1 MKICVVGSGARE
13 HCLALYLSKFEN
25 SVIVTPGN
33 PGIELAGKDLNI
45 QTTEIPPESI
55 QADLFVIGPE
65 IPLSEGLTDKLRA
78 QDKVIFGPDQKGAM
92 LESSKIWMKQAL
104 KKANIPTANF
114 GVFDDYNEAISYLDT
129 LQGGYVIKTD
139 GLAAGKG
146 VFVTYA
152 HSEAI
157 KDLKE
162 KMEGIS
168 FGQAGKKVVIEELM
182 EGRELS
188 VMVLTDGKKI
198 SPLLPA
204 VDAKRVYDNDE
215 GPNTGGMGA
224 YSPAEFLDSKTL
236 DDILEK
242 CIEPMLSVFKKEN
255 IDYRGLLYAG
265 LMITESGPKIVEFN
279 VRFGDP
285 ETQAVLPLLES
296 DLASLIYQTSVGKL
310 KEEPKFSNK
319 KAINLVAASHGYPN
333 SPTTGDKIYLP
344 DNFENSHEKNEQLF
358 FAGVSLNQ
366 KEEGLFTSSGRVL
379 SVTSVGD
386 SFKEARLKA
395 YEFMSKISF
404 EKMHYRNDIA
414 KKAMD
419 FEETSTLVGTLDD

>member
-78 QDKVIFGPDQKGAM
+78 QDKVVFGPDQKGAM

-146 VFVTYA
+146 VFVTYD
-152 HSEAI
+152 HLEAI